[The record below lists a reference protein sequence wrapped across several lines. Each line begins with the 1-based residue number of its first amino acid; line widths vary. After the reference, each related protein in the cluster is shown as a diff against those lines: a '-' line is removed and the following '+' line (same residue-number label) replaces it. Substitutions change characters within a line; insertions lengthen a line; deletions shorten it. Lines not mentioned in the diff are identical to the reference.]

1 MELLSEWGLAVSDE
15 VDGARDRA
23 AQRCLAILDRWNLTE
38 ERHYAIGALRWAA
51 TFLAEGG
58 DADGTRACV
67 AALGRIAADS
77 PQDEALSAL
86 AHGLAETALLDGD
99 HEQAVVQFGRALELL
114 RSVGAPYERI
124 QTERRAGRALAL
136 AGRNDEAVEHLV
148 AAHRLA
154 KRLKVTPLVE
164 RLAGE
169 VVDLGDQVERRR
181 GRRAVHVGGS
191 GGLTRRETEV
201 VRLVAV
207 GLTNR
212 EIARELF
219 LSPRTVDMHVQNVL
233 LKLDCRSRAHA
244 ARRATELGLL
254 A

>member
-1 MELLSEWGLAVSDE
+1 MRG
-15 VDGARDRA
+15 R
-23 AQRCLAILDRWNLTE
+23 
-38 ERHYAIGALRWAA
+38 
-51 TFLAEGG
+51 
-58 DADGTRACV
+58 
-67 AALGRIAADS
+67 LGRIATDS
-77 PQDEALSAL
+77 PHDEALSAFS
-86 AHGLAETALLDGD
+86 HGLAETALLDGD
-99 HEQAVVQFGRALELL
+99 HEQAIVQFDRALELL

-124 QTERRAGRALAL
+124 QSERRAARALAL
-136 AGRNDEAVEHLV
+136 TGRNEEAVERLV

-169 VVDLGDQVERRR
+169 VAALGEKADRRR
-181 GRRAVHVGGS
+181 GRGAIGGAGA

-233 LKLDCRSRAHA
+233 LKLDCRSRADA
-244 ARRATELGLL
+244 TRRATELGLL
-254 A
+254 AEPGSSSVVGRPRSTTR